1 MVYGKKPKDQAEA
14 GVNLVKSHLMENKSA
29 GEALKSINNRMRQ
42 ASRFVPTVGSES
54 SEAEEGLHSDGS
66 YNN

>member
-1 MVYGKKPKDQAEA
+1 
-14 GVNLVKSHLMENKSA
+14 MENKSA

-42 ASRFVPTVGSES
+42 ASRFVPTVGSDS